1 MILQG
6 ANIVLGVTGGIA
18 CYKAVDLAS
27 KLVQSGATVDVI
39 MTEGATR
46 FVTPLPFQTITNRP
60 VSVDMF
66 QLLRDTDMA
75 HISLAARADV
85 LVIAPATANTIAK
98 IAHGIADNLLTSTV
112 LALPTSGD
120 AATPLVI
127 GPAMDADMWA
137 NPATVENVETLRR
150 RGATIVGPG
159 TGRLASGRIG
169 AGRLVSTEE
178 IVAAIRQALGRNGPL
193 AGLRVLVTAGGT
205 QEPIDPVRHL
215 GNRSSGR
222 MGYAL
227 AEAARDYGARV
238 TLVTAPTALPP
249 VHGIEVVTVRTAA
262 EMHDAVIARLDET
275 DVLIMAA
282 AVADFRPARP
292 AAHKIKKPAAG
303 EASRSGQALAL
314 AADGM
319 LTLELEPTVDILAAV
334 AERRA
339 NDPTDRRIVV
349 GFAAETDNLLENAR
363 EKLARKRLDLL
374 VANDVSASDS
384 GFEVA
389 TNRVTLLTPD
399 GAQESLPLLPKTEVA
414 ERILDRVA
422 ALWRETHG

>member
-1 MILQG
+1 VILEG

-27 KLVQSGATVDVI
+27 KLVQAGATVDVI
-39 MTEGATR
+39 MTEGATA
-46 FVTPLPFQTITNRP
+46 FVTPLPFQTITKRP
-60 VSVDMF
+60 VSIDMF
-66 QLLRDTDMA
+66 QLLRDIDMA
-75 HISLAARADV
+75 HISLSARADA

-98 IAHGIADNLLTSTV
+98 IAHGLADNLLTSTV
-112 LALPTSGD
+112 LATT
-120 AATPLVI
+120 APLVVA
-127 GPAMDADMWA
+127 PAMDADMWA
-137 NPATVENVETLRR
+137 NPVTAENVETLRR

-159 TGRLASGRIG
+159 EGRLASGRIG

-178 IVAAIRQALGRNGPL
+178 IMAAIRQALGRHGPL
-193 AGLRVLVTAGGT
+193 AGLRVVVSAGGT
-205 QEPIDPVRHL
+205 QEPLDPVRHL

-238 TLVTAPTALPP
+238 TLVTAPTGLPTVYGVETVP
-249 VHGIEVVTVRTAA
+249 VRTAA
-262 EMHDAVIARLDET
+262 EMHDAIIARLDET
-275 DVLIMAA
+275 DVLLMAA
-282 AVADFRPARP
+282 AVADYRPARM
-292 AAHKIKKPAAG
+292 AEQKIKK
-303 EASRSGQALAL
+303 Q
-314 AADGM
+314 DGA
-319 LTLELEPTVDILAAV
+319 LTLELERTVDILAAV

-339 NDPTDRRIVV
+339 GSRDDKVIV
-349 GFAAETDNLLENAR
+349 GFAAETENLLENAR
-363 EKLARKRLDLL
+363 DKLVRKRLDLL

-399 GAQESLPLLPKTEVA
+399 GGQESLPLLRKEEVA

-422 ALWRETHG
+422 ALWRASHG